1 MVKFSLIALASALAA
16 SSASAGT
23 PKTIKLGR
31 RNLRRGDPATEALLK
46 KATPYKKGGAKKV
59 QRRAEEEAAF
69 EITGSYS
76 LEFSQCI
83 DVKTTDE
90 ELMDENIIGYAQA
103 GQIVSTQ
110 SYVLFHV
117 CLEDSTCYIDSEDDL
132 YMVPLPVYLA
142 NIATYHANKRS
153 DFCDQCERNDEFCNP
168 EEEEA
173 EDEEN
178 EAEEED
184 NEEAEE
190 EGDEENN
197 EEGDEGERKLKKAK
211 RKYSKKIERKL
222 ANKNYIDCYEC
233 QSKGCFVD
241 EEDLDDG
248 VQTQRE
254 IDEQISEWIGQ
265 LSECQ
270 ETGVQW
276 NDMNLYTGAMC
287 SPYGDGV
294 ELAVFVNED
303 CTMYT
308 NQKTFASVYN
318 PYANNEDGNNAN
330 IDYLTYAEDYIK
342 TAFKEITPCK
352 QVEYD
357 DYNEDEDENNEEE
370 EEENNEASEY
380 CRAVMEDEV
389 VSFSDCQADE
399 DAEEEE
405 QDDEYDW
412 SWYDSSAISAEK
424 ADDINSVCVALNA
437 MESESYGAHVY
448 DEEASGSWYTR
459 NKKGAIVYGDED
471 EGMSGGA
478 IAGIIIVVVAVVGA
492 AMFLATKKKSS
503 APVDTSYQGGA
514 MS

>member
-1 MVKFSLIALASALAA
+1 
-16 SSASAGT
+16 
-23 PKTIKLGR
+23 
-31 RNLRRGDPATEALLK
+31 
-46 KATPYKKGGAKKV
+46 
-59 QRRAEEEAAF
+59 
-69 EITGSYS
+69 
-76 LEFSQCI
+76 
-83 DVKTTDE
+83 
-90 ELMDENIIGYAQA
+90 
-103 GQIVSTQ
+103 
-110 SYVLFHV
+110 
-117 CLEDSTCYIDSEDDL
+117 
-132 YMVPLPVYLA
+132 
-142 NIATYHANKRS
+142 
-153 DFCDQCERNDEFCNP
+153 
-168 EEEEA
+168 
-173 EDEEN
+173 
-178 EAEEED
+178 
-184 NEEAEE
+184 
-190 EGDEENN
+190 
-197 EEGDEGERKLKKAK
+197 
-211 RKYSKKIERKL
+211 
-222 ANKNYIDCYEC
+222 
-233 QSKGCFVD
+233 
-241 EEDLDDG
+241 
-248 VQTQRE
+248 
-254 IDEQISEWIGQ
+254 
-265 LSECQ
+265 
-270 ETGVQW
+270 
-276 NDMNLYTGAMC
+276 MNLYTGAMC

-352 QVEYD
+352 QGQLSTPLVCLVVLTLAYTSFRLTVTVEYD

-503 APVDTSYQGGA
+503 APVDTAYQGGA